1 MKKGNNQ
8 SNSASSVSL
17 DRKNSFTAA
26 DSLPVK
32 LLQDE
37 DVLLSIKKKG
47 VIPPAHVQFYPTNKC
62 NLNCPFCSCAEDDRF
77 SEMNIGAA
85 KKAIDTCASLG
96 TKAVTIS
103 GGGEP
108 LMHPSINELIS
119 YFLFKGIKVGLVSNG
134 LLFNKIN
141 TDLFKYV
148 TWCRISNADFR
159 TFSNK
164 YKETLLGVIKKCPQV
179 DWAFSHV
186 VSKDPNIEEICEIID
201 FANEN
206 NFTHV
211 RLVADLFEPHNVDL
225 DFVKKEIKKYKVD
238 DSLVIY
244 QGRQYPERG
253 GDCYICYLKPVIGA
267 DMNVY
272 SCCGAQY
279 FSEDP
284 SKDLPNELK
293 LGSVFELDKIISESK
308 IPLDGSICHR
318 CYYGFYNRILK
329 AMVSDFCHEEFI

>member
-1 MKKGNNQ
+1 MKKGNDTSSS
-8 SNSASSVSL
+8 SNL

-26 DSLPVK
+26 DSLPGK
-32 LLQDE
+32 LLQNE

-47 VIPPAHVQFYPTNKC
+47 VIPPTHIQFYPTNKC
-62 NLNCPFCSCAEDDRF
+62 NLKCSFCSCAEDDRF
-77 SEMNIGAA
+77 SEMNLGAA
-85 KKAIDTCASLG
+85 KKAIDICSSLG

-108 LMHPSINELIS
+108 LMHPNINELIA
-119 YFLFKGIKVGLVSNG
+119 YFLFKGIKVGFVSNG
-134 LLFNKIN
+134 LLFKNIN
-141 TDLFKYV
+141 VDLFKYV

-159 TFSNK
+159 TFSSK
-164 YKETLLGVIKKCPQV
+164 YKQDLLRVINKCPQV

-186 VSKDPNIEEICEIID
+186 VSKDPNIEEICEILD

-225 DFVKKEIKKYKVD
+225 GFVKDEIKKYNVD
-238 DSLVIY
+238 DSLAIY
-244 QGRQYPERG
+244 QGRQHPEKG
-253 GDCYICYLKPVIGA
+253 SDCYICYLKPVIGA

-279 FSEDP
+279 S
-284 SKDLPNELK
+284 SKDPAKSLASDFK

-308 IPLDGSICHR
+308 TPLDGSICHR
-318 CYYGFYNRILK
+318 CYYGSYNRILK
-329 AMVSDFCHEEFI
+329 SMVSDFCHEEFV